1 MSARRLSRVAIDVA
15 VDALLGDRDGV
26 LVARPIQWR
35 VSGEALA
42 LHRGG
47 LYRLISG
54 LTEPFDHP
62 PLVIGLTL
70 ILSKWEVLTVAELLA
85 ERVEMQRSGGKPGA
99 DAAPRPARK
108 TRKPAATRGK
118 IGRRTAAE
126 VWLDLPEADR
136 AGWLGVKAA
145 AEELEIGRDR
155 IRRAISTGLLPV
167 RSVGSTQF
175 VEREACRRLLVDS
188 SSEPSIVEADP
199 EVYQ

>member
-15 VDALLGDRDGV
+15 VDALLGDREGV

-35 VSGEALA
+35 AGGEALA
-42 LHRGG
+42 LHRGS
-47 LYRLISG
+47 LYRLIPG

-62 PLVIGLTL
+62 PIVVGLTL
-70 ILSKWEVLTVAELLA
+70 LLSKWEVLTVAELLA
-85 ERVEMQRSGGKPGA
+85 ERSAVRGA
-99 DAAPRPARK
+99 EATARPARRA
-108 TRKPAATRGK
+108 RKQETARGK
-118 IGRRTAAE
+118 IGRRSSAE

-136 AGWLGVKAA
+136 AGWLGVKVA

-167 RSVGSTQF
+167 RFIGCTQF
-175 VEREACRRLLVDS
+175 VEREAVRRLFAASPVETVIL
-188 SSEPSIVEADP
+188 EADP